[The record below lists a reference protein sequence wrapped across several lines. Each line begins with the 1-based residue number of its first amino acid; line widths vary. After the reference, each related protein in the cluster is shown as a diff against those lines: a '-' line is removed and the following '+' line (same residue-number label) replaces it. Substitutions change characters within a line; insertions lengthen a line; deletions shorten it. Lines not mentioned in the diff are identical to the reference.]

1 MLTTRQLPILLLA
14 MLIIIGSS
22 TASLAHTSQWD
33 GKLHI
38 VYHLSETAKVNFVLN
53 NIRNHLKGGGGEEKL
68 DIVLVIHGPA
78 LEEFDRMNVSDKVI
92 KGVANIQSQGVTMIA
107 CQNTMNAKLI
117 DFDELIGDFKIAKE
131 GGVTRIAQLQ
141 ARGYL
146 YIRP

>member
-1 MLTTRQLPILLLA
+1 MRNLKYRLAFLLA
-14 MLIIIGSS
+14 ILIVSGTANYGYAQFGS
-22 TASLAHTSQWD
+22 WD
-33 GKLHI
+33 GKLHV
-38 VYHLSETAKVNFVLN
+38 VYHVSEAEKVNFVLN

-78 LEEFDRMNVSDKVI
+78 LEKFDRMNVSDKVI
-92 KGVANIQSQGVTMIA
+92 KGVSDIQSQGVTLIA

-141 ARGYL
+141 SQGYL